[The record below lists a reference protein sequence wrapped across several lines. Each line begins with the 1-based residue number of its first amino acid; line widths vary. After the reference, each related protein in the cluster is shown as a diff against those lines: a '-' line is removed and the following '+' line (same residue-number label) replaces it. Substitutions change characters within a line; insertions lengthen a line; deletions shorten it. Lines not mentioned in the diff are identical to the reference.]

1 MKRRTMWPLVVS
13 IILALGAQPHTFAD
27 VSGGLQGIVVDKERT
42 PIPGATVVAVNTAQG
57 LSRGVL
63 SDPGGR
69 YRIVPL
75 PPGRGYTLNV
85 SFPGMATVEMSDIDL
100 PPGKVPSIVITL
112 VPQEDV
118 RQHIRV
124 VYHHDAV
131 DPDEATTQTRF
142 TAEFLEALPILGRDY
157 QDVLALAPGV
167 SDVDH
172 TGNPNI
178 HGARDTDV
186 VTLVDGVSTVDPLTG
201 KIGQQ
206 LNIESI
212 QEIEV
217 KTSGASAEF
226 GRAQGGFVNIVTKSG
241 GNDFGGSFK
250 FFVRSDRIDGDGH
263 GTDSPRL
270 HGGLGGDRPSF
281 KDLRPFLSLGGALK
295 KDQAWYFVT
304 GEYVRIE
311 EPVNATTQ
319 QFVRSTD
326 EKRVFAKL
334 TWDVVAS
341 HKLSLSLAMDPQ
353 EYGNLGVDSRTLV
366 ESGYKSRVGG
376 TNLVLKE
383 TAIFNPNVFLETT
396 FQEFNARP
404 TVTPS
409 LDPDTNGNGVL
420 YADRNGDGFIDPTE
434 RDPGEDWDQ
443 DGAWDVFEDVSH
455 VGAFDF
461 KKDRDADGH
470 ITGQDGCEGATREDQ
485 DCDGFLDAV
494 NEDKNGNGVLDP
506 GEDRDGD
513 RHLDR
518 GDEDRNFNRRLDDR
532 PFPDPGDRIGGT
544 LSDGTPVELPPYY
557 PYEHLRPTP
566 PDCDYTIDFRRG
578 TIGPYYQS
586 IDGRLGRFTLRQD
599 LTIFI
604 PDGRGQHDLKVGGAV
619 ERETYGQ
626 DTELRPIRIPQG
638 RQPNQ
643 DPRIAVQ
650 LASAARN
657 TAAGLNLGVYV
668 TDTYKPLPNLALG
681 LGVRFDREATESFG
695 YTPFD
700 PVAERH
706 LYDRLR
712 SLGPGEVPGYD
723 ATLGNGDGILSPGYC
738 SDPIFTMPSFDCA
751 TNNFGNPVVA
761 DLASL
766 RQIATRRLTQSHA
779 LTSFGGASLLRLYPE
794 ASFVDPSTGQIVVN
808 IEVLRRS
815 ATFQEKERFRLTN
828 NNLSP
833 RLFLSWDPWS
843 DSKTK
848 IFLDWGR
855 YYDKLFLDSVVREE
869 GPDSVWRYYF
879 QDGDAVT
886 ATGAPDNGFGRLIS
900 AAPPSITQVD
910 RSLQTP
916 FSDELTAG
924 FEREIAPEVA
934 LRVTYINRKYRMQ
947 LQDRDINHS
956 LRYGPDGTPVDLFGR
971 YTPSGLPIADG
982 RPDLYVEN
990 FFFNQIFR
998 VANFNEARYTGIE
1011 VELRKRL
1018 SRKWQMA
1025 ASYTYSRA
1033 IGAAEAYLSELG
1045 DDPSTVQ
1052 NEFGYLDYDQRHVVK
1067 FNAAA
1072 YLPGDWQI
1080 GTVAS
1085 WASGLPFSI
1094 VDRFFAPDNLD
1105 YSQYR
1110 TFFGYVP
1117 DDRSGFRFVRRNS
1130 QRNRAVF
1137 NINVRAQKALVLGR
1151 LDSKLFVSVENL
1163 LNTDDLRIF
1172 SLDKN
1177 TDLNTTLDSERRFG
1191 RRFELGC
1198 QFDF

>member
-1 MKRRTMWPLVVS
+1 MTRRTLWPLVVAFV
-13 IILALGAQPHTFAD
+13 LAPGVQPHTFAQ
-27 VSGGLQGIVVDKERT
+27 VSGGLQGIIVDKEKT

-63 SDPGGR
+63 SDREGR

-85 SFPGMATVEMSDIDL
+85 SFPGMATVEMSDIDV
-100 PPGKVPSIVITL
+100 PPGTVPSIPITL
-112 VPQEDV
+112 VPQADV

-124 VYHHDAV
+124 VYHHDVV
-131 DPDEATTQTRF
+131 DPDQATTQTRF
-142 TAEFLEALPILGRDY
+142 SAEFLEGLPILGHDY

-167 SDVDH
+167 SDVDGD
-172 TGNPNI
+172 GNPNI

-217 KTSGASAEF
+217 KTSGATAEF

-250 FFVRSDRIDGDGH
+250 FFLRSDRIDGDGR
-263 GTDSPRL
+263 GTDDPRL
-270 HGGLGGDRPSF
+270 HGGFGGDRPRF
-281 KDLRPFLSLGGALK
+281 KDLRPFLSLGGPLK
-295 KDQAWYFVT
+295 KDRAWFFVT
-304 GEYVRIE
+304 AEYVRIE

-319 QFVRSTD
+319 IFVRSTN
-326 EKRVFAKL
+326 EKRVFAKV

-341 HKLSLSLAMDPQ
+341 HKLALSLTIDPQ

-366 ESGYKSRVGG
+366 ESGYTSRVGG

-396 FQEFNARP
+396 LQEFESRP

-409 LDPDTNGNGVL
+409 LDPDTNGNGVI
-420 YADRNGDGFIDPTE
+420 YTDRNGDGFIDPTE

-443 DGAWDVFEDVSH
+443 DGAWDVFEDFNH
-455 VGAFDF
+455 NDRFDLHE
-461 KKDRDADGH
+461 DRDSDGH
-470 ITGQDGCEGATREDQ
+470 LTVSFHGCEGATREDQ
-485 DCDGFLDAV
+485 DCDGFLDTV
-494 NEDKNGNGVLDP
+494 NEDKNGNGELDP
-506 GEDRDGD
+506 GEDLDGD
-513 RHLDR
+513 RRLDR
-518 GDEDRNFNRRLDDR
+518 GGEDRNFNRSLDDR
-532 PFPDPGDRIGGT
+532 PFPEPADRISGT
-544 LSDGTPVELPPYY
+544 QPDGTPVELPSYY
-557 PYEHLRPTP
+557 PYEHFRPTP
-566 PDCDYTIDFRRG
+566 PDRDYTIGRG
-578 TIGPYYQS
+578 TSGPYYLS
-586 IDGRLGRFTLRQD
+586 LDGRLGRFTLRQD
-599 LTIFI
+599 LTVFL
-604 PDGRGQHDLKVGGAV
+604 PDRRGQHDLKMGAAF

-626 DTELRPIRIPQG
+626 DTQLRPIRIPFG
-638 RQPNQ
+638 RRT
-643 DPRIAVQ
+643 DRDATIAVQ
-650 LASAARN
+650 LAAAARN
-657 TAAGLNLGVYV
+657 QATGLSMGAYV

-681 LGVRFDREATESFG
+681 LGVRFDREATDSFG

-700 PVAERH
+700 PVAERQ

-712 SLGPGEVPGYD
+712 SLGPGEVPD
-723 ATLGNGDGILSPGYC
+723 REVTLGNGDGIVSLGFC
-738 SDPIFTMPSFDCA
+738 SDPIFQMPSFDCP
-751 TNNFGNPVVA
+751 TNNFHDPVVA

-766 RQIATRRLTQSHA
+766 RQIATRRMTQSHS

-794 ASFVDPSTGQIVVN
+794 ASYTDPSTGQVVVN
-808 IEVLRRS
+808 IEALRKS
-815 ATFQEKERFRLTN
+815 ATFQEKEEFRLTN

-833 RLFLSWDPWS
+833 RLFVSWDPWS

-848 IFLDWGR
+848 VFLAWGR

-869 GPDSVWRYYF
+869 GPDQVWRYYL

-886 ATGAPDNGFGRLIS
+886 ASGAPDNGFGRLIS
-900 AAPPSITQVD
+900 ASPASITQVD
-910 RSLQTP
+910 RGLQTP

-924 FEREIAPEVA
+924 FERELAPEVA
-934 LRVTYINRKYRMQ
+934 LRVMYINRKYRMQ

-956 LRYGPDGTPVDLFGR
+956 LRYGPDGTPVDIFGR
-971 YTPSGLPIADG
+971 PAWAGAPVADG

-990 FFFNQIFR
+990 FFFNQIFQ
-998 VANFNEARYTGIE
+998 VGNFNEARYTGIE
-1011 VELRKRL
+1011 VELKKRL
-1018 SRKWQMA
+1018 SRKWQME
-1025 ASYTYSRA
+1025 ASYTYSRT
-1033 IGAAEAYLSELG
+1033 IGAAEEYLSALG

-1067 FNAAA
+1067 INAAA

-1080 GTVAS
+1080 GTVTS

-1105 YSQYR
+1105 YGQYR
-1110 TFFGYVP
+1110 TFYGYLP
-1117 DDRSGFRFVRRNS
+1117 DDRSGYRFVRRNS
-1130 QRNRAVF
+1130 QRNRAVL
-1137 NINVRAQKALVLGR
+1137 NVNVRAQKAFVVGR
-1151 LDSKLFVSVENL
+1151 LNSKLFVSVDNL
-1163 LNTDDLRIF
+1163 LNSDDLRIL
-1172 SLDKN
+1172 SLDRN
-1177 TDLNTTLDSERRFG
+1177 TDVTPIDSERRFG
-1191 RRFELGC
+1191 RRYELGF
-1198 QFDF
+1198 QIDF